1 MSGTLAITLREPDR
15 TEHRLLGW
23 NTVAPSF
30 MRAGIPEGQ
39 PEAIAHVLGS
49 WTRMRADFQENGP
62 HGPFRYRNTDWF
74 APPGLLAPEEYGLLV
89 VDLAEGVILDGQ
101 EGHPLDEVPLYRA
114 FGDLEESEAG
124 FTCREESDTHR
135 FFELY
140 RAGRVGRLY
149 LPTAGSTVDLP
160 PGEPEKTLRF
170 LAASRKL
177 LSFDTH
183 LRSWFT
189 LDIAPLRLERFDY
202 TSPKEMRRMRRRV
215 RELGFVLTPAERRR
229 WNEYLAR

>member
-30 MRAGIPEGQ
+30 MRAGIPEGDR
-39 PEAIAHVLGS
+39 EAIAHVLGS
-49 WTRMRADFQENGP
+49 WTRMRADFEENGP
-62 HGPFRYRNTDWF
+62 DGPFRYRNTDWF

-89 VDLAEGVILDGQ
+89 VDLAERVILDGQ
-101 EGHPLDEVPLYRA
+101 EGHPINEVPLYRVI
-114 FGDLEESEAG
+114 DHVEESKAG
-124 FTCREESDTHR
+124 FTCRVDSDTHR

-140 RAGRVGRLY
+140 QAGRVGRLY

-170 LAASRKL
+170 LAASRTL
-177 LSFDTH
+177 LSFETH

-189 LDIAPLRLERFDY
+189 IDIAPLRLERFDY
-202 TSPKEMRRMRRRV
+202 TSRKEMRRMRRRI
-215 RELGFVLTPAERRR
+215 RELGFALSPAESQR